1 MANVKKDAEWLK
13 VLKKSNAEWL
23 KMLKC
28 RVAKSI
34 KKKVHTL
41 LKLREL
47 QSVSFVEVD

>member
-13 VLKKSNAEWL
+13 LLKSNAEWL

>member
-1 MANVKKDAEWLK
+1 MLK
-13 VLKKSNAEWL
+13 ECRVAKMLKSNAEWL

-28 RVAKSI
+28 RVAK
-34 KKKVHTL
+34 KYKKVHTL